1 MRVEIAQVGLEHA
14 AVVHGRWR
22 AHGHLNEGFGQHW
35 IEFLEVV
42 ALARLRVAVIVFQTL
57 QAMADAGIG
66 RVEYLIEI
74 VGIFAFGKG
83 EPGFWRADT
92 GFGSAPI
99 GWQARKVFAPREDFV
114 EAGKIL
120 GALAQVIQVDVEM
133 GIGRTEIEPAVISV
147 SCWHQKLAVFLTPVF
162 PDHIE
167 L

>member
-1 MRVEIAQVGLEHA
+1 M
-14 AVVHGRWR
+14 
-22 AHGHLNEGFGQHW
+22 
-35 IEFLEVV
+35 V

-83 EPGFWRADT
+83 EPGFWGADT

-99 GWQARKVFAPREDFV
+99 GWQARKALAPREDLV

-120 GALAQVIQVDVEM
+120 DALAQVIQVDVKM
-133 GIGRTEIEPAVISV
+133 GIGRAKVEPALISV
-147 SCWHQKLAVFLTPVF
+147 PCRYMDLTVFLTPVF
-162 PDHIE
+162 PEHIE